1 MNADVRPLKTSA
13 EWALATSFA
22 AARGTLPG
30 ADAVTALRE
39 EAFRR
44 FETDGLPSRRVEEW
58 KYTDLRALVR
68 EAWPLA
74 VPPDADAKRRAAEAI
89 SARSSI
95 EARRIVFID
104 GSFVPELSELAALE
118 PGLIIRSMA
127 AALASGD
134 TQVVSNLGNVVPTTD
149 TAVALNTAFMGDGA
163 VIEVAAGVALARPL
177 HLVFFYAG
185 REPGAV
191 FTRSLAVI
199 GKGARAMLVESHEGS
214 SDFQVNTALEL
225 KIGDAAHVDHI
236 KITRAGA
243 LHVSS
248 LMAAV
253 GSQARFNEFLFTAGA
268 ALLVRNQMFVRL
280 EGEGTIAGIRGA
292 CLLRERQH
300 ADTTLLADHVAPGC
314 TSREMFKSVL
324 DEESRGVFQGKIVV
338 RPHAQKTDARMA
350 AHALLLS
357 EDAEADNKPEL
368 EIFADDVQC
377 GHGATSGDLDED
389 LLFYLQARG
398 IPQKQAQGLLI
409 QAFVGEAI
417 EGIEHAGLRDMLM
430 EEVVAWLNRRA

>member
-1 MNADVRPLKTSA
+1 MSL
-13 EWALATSFA
+13 
-22 AARGTLPG
+22 
-30 ADAVTALRE
+30 
-39 EAFRR
+39 
-44 FETDGLPSRRVEEW
+44 
-58 KYTDLRALVR
+58 
-68 EAWPLA
+68 
-74 VPPDADAKRRAAEAI
+74 
-89 SARSSI
+89 
-95 EARRIVFID
+95 
-104 GSFVPELSELAALE
+104 
-118 PGLIIRSMA
+118 
-127 AALASGD
+127 
-134 TQVVSNLGNVVPTTD
+134 PTTD

-199 GKGARAMLVESHEGS
+199 GKGARAMLVESHGGLQRLPGEYR
-214 SDFQVNTALEL
+214 LEV
-225 KIGDAAHVDHI
+225 KIGDAAHVNHI

-338 RPHAQKTDARMA
+338 RPHAQKPMPGWQRTRSCFPRMPRPITSLSSKSLPMMCSAGMAR
-350 AHALLLS
+350 H
-357 EDAEADNKPEL
+357 
-368 EIFADDVQC
+368 
-377 GHGATSGDLDED
+377 
-389 LLFYLQARG
+389 QAISMRTCSS
-398 IPQKQAQGLLI
+398 IS
-409 QAFVGEAI
+409 
-417 EGIEHAGLRDMLM
+417 
-430 EEVVAWLNRRA
+430 RRAAFHRSRHKGC